1 MRIPIVSAAHTW
13 AVARL
18 FVAAAVLTSAAAC
31 SPGTLPGSPSPLG
44 AGGGGGRYNGSI
56 TYRRLGGNYSISEVT
71 QTLNLS
77 LVVREGNQITGRFE
91 SGNSSG
97 SLIGILRGDLGSG
110 TFEATVLVLTSANQG
125 AATVT
130 CEGRGQ
136 VIGALSGRNL
146 SWTSGSTTY
155 DNCAGLNTTSQALA
169 VAVSPIPG
177 DFPSRASVVITV
189 LGGPSVARGTCAGGV
204 SGFPF
209 TVEMKETS
217 GIDVTF
223 DSRFVTEERR
233 GVGGVTSNTLDMP
246 FTDLKGGSRR
256 TYGACS
262 PMAGTYQAFFSGS
275 DANGNRVRVASPL
288 VTMGP

>member
-1 MRIPIVSAAHTW
+1 MWIRVVSTAHTR
-13 AVARL
+13 ALARL
-18 FVAAAVLTSAAAC
+18 IVTAAVVTGAAGC
-31 SPGTLPGSPSPLG
+31 SPGTLPGSPSPL
-44 AGGGGGRYNGSI
+44 AVGGGGGRYNGSI
-56 TYRRLGGNYSISEVT
+56 TYRRLGGNYAISEVT
-71 QTLNLS
+71 QALNLS
-77 LVVREGNQITGRFE
+77 LVVREANQITGRFE

-110 TFEATVLVLTSANQG
+110 TFEATVLVLTPASQG

-136 VIGALSGRNL
+136 VTGTLSGRNL

-155 DNCAGLNTTSQALA
+155 DNCAGLSTASQALA

-177 DFPSRASVVITV
+177 EFGGRANVVITV
-189 LGGPSVARGTCAGGV
+189 VGGPGVARGTCAGGA

-209 TVEMKETS
+209 TVEMKETL

-223 DSRFVTEERR
+223 DSTFVAEERR
-233 GVGGVTSNTLDMP
+233 GAGIVTSNTLDMP
-246 FTDLKGGSRR
+246 FTDLKGGNRR
-256 TYGACS
+256 TYGVCS
-262 PMAGTYQAFFSGS
+262 PVAGTYQAFFSGS
-275 DANGNRVRVASPL
+275 DANGNRVQAASPI

>member
-1 MRIPIVSAAHTW
+1 MWIRIVSTAQTW
-13 AVARL
+13 ASARL
-18 FVAAAVLTSAAAC
+18 FVAAAVLTGAAAC
-31 SPGTLPGSPSPLG
+31 SPGTLPGSPSPL
-44 AGGGGGRYNGSI
+44 AVGGGGGRYNGSI
-56 TYRRLGGNYSISEVT
+56 TYRRLGGNYAISEVT

-77 LVVREGNQITGRFE
+77 LVVREDNQITGRFD

-97 SLIGILRGDLGSG
+97 SLTGILRGDLASG
-110 TFEATVLVLTSANQG
+110 TFEATVLVLTPANQG
-125 AATVT
+125 AAAVT

-136 VIGALSGRNL
+136 VTGTLSGRNL

-155 DNCAGLNTTSQALA
+155 DNCAGLSTTSLALA
-169 VAVSPIPG
+169 VAVSPVPG
-177 DFPSRASVVITV
+177 EFGGRASVVITV
-189 LGGPSVARGTCAGGV
+189 LGGPSVARGTCAAGV

-223 DSRFVTEERR
+223 DSTFVAEERR
-233 GVGGVTSNTLDMP
+233 GSGSVTSNTLDMP
-246 FTDLKGGSRR
+246 FTDLQGGNRR

-262 PMAGTYQAFFSGS
+262 PVAGTYQAFFSGS
-275 DANGNRVRVASPL
+275 DANGNRVRVASPI

>member
-1 MRIPIVSAAHTW
+1 MWIRVRTAHGW
-13 AVARL
+13 ALVRL
-18 FVAAAVLTSAAAC
+18 FAAAAILTSAAAC
-31 SPGTLPGSPSPLG
+31 SPGTLPGSPSPL
-44 AGGGGGRYNGSI
+44 AVGGGGGRYNGSI

-97 SLIGILRGDLGSG
+97 TLTGILRGDLGSG
-110 TFEATVLVLTSANQG
+110 TFEATVLVLASASQG

-136 VIGALSGRNL
+136 VTGTLTGRTL

-155 DNCAGLNTTSQALA
+155 DNCAGLNTTSEASA
-169 VAVSPIPG
+169 VAVSPVPG
-177 DFPSRASVVITV
+177 AFPSRASVIITV
-189 LGGPSVARGTCAGGV
+189 LGGPAIARGTCAGGA

-209 TVEMKETS
+209 TVEMKETT

-223 DSRFVTEERR
+223 DSTFVAEERR
-233 GVGGVTSNTLDMP
+233 SFGGVTQNTLDMP
-246 FTDLKGGSRR
+246 FTDLNGGSRR

-262 PMAGTYQAFFSGS
+262 PVAGTYQAFFSGT
-275 DANGNRVRVASPL
+275 DANGNRVRVASPI